1 MILDTYEVG
10 VVYQA
15 NPDLYFLNRPVIN
28 LILNSEGH
36 HMPEPILVDL
46 AERDE
51 SGNFSRSII
60 KVTDPD
66 KYGITP
72 GDAFV

>member
-10 VVYQA
+10 IVYQA
-15 NPDLYFLNRPVIN
+15 NPDVSFVNRPVIS
-28 LILNSEGH
+28 LILNSEGQ
-36 HMPEPILVDL
+36 HMPEPLLVDL

-66 KYGITP
+66 KHGVTP